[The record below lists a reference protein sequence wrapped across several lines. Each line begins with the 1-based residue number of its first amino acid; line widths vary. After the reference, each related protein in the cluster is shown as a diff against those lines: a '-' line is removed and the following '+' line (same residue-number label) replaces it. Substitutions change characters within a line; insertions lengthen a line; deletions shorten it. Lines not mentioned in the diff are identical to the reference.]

1 MLLAALS
8 LKVEFLLPGNGTFL
22 SLMAEI
28 LLTGNGTL
36 YLFNGRD
43 PIDRQQ
49 EMY

>member
-1 MLLAALS
+1 M
-8 LKVEFLLPGNGTFL
+8 L

-28 LLTGNGTL
+28 LLPGNGTL